1 MAYAQSKT
9 IDIDS
14 IPVIDTGPLHSGNS
28 EAVRSVVSEIRQD
41 AEKGIFFYIRSLWIP
56 KVVIEE
62 AYRATKGFLS
72 HPKER
77 ED

>member
-28 EAVRSVVSEIRQD
+28 KAVRSVVSEIRQA
-41 AEKGIFFYIRSLWIP
+41 AEKVGFFYIRNHGIP
-56 KVVIEE
+56 KDVIEQAFRAAQGFVRPKTL
-62 AYRATKGFLS
+62 AYC
-72 HPKER
+72 
-77 ED
+77 